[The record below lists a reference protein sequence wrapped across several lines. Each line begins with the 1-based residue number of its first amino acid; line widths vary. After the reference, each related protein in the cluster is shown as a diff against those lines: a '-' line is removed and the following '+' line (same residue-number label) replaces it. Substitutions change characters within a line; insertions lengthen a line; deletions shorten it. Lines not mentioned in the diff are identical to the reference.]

1 MNFAVR
7 FLVLLL
13 HVLYVLITPIL
24 WLKSRRKKQTIPTIS
39 DGLLKISATEL
50 AAKIRKREVSSEQV
64 CTAYIR
70 RIKEVNPFL
79 NAIVEERFESALQ
92 DARNI
97 DSYLRES
104 LESEEELEK
113 TRPLLGVPLTVKE
126 SCSLE
131 GLSLCGGTL
140 SRAGVKASTD
150 SEVVAKLKASG
161 AVALLVS
168 NTPEICLSWESNN
181 FITGRTN
188 NPYDTTRTSSGSS
201 GGEGA
206 LLGAGAS
213 LIGVGS
219 DIAGSIRLP
228 AMFNGVFGHKP
239 TARVISIKGH
249 YPSCDDVNYADF
261 LAIGPMTRYSRDLKL
276 MMRVMTSDDVVLG
289 LRLEEKV
296 DMSRVKVFFM
306 ESEGNSFAL
315 PKVQDEIALTVRQS
329 VDHLRNRSNCQIVND
344 FKFSELQNS
353 FEIAGSTLFSLKDIP
368 NPLKADDQNLALE
381 VIKSCVGLS
390 NYTFNL
396 LQFYVFQQINKAFLS
411 DPGYIKKNEYLK
423 QLFMEKLGH
432 DGVFLYPTFT
442 NSALTHGTFIFKF
455 SGISY
460 LMIFNSL
467 GLPATHV
474 PCGIDKNGL
483 PIGIQVVAAPYQD
496 RLCFAVAEE
505 LEKCFGGW
513 IPPN

>member
-1 MNFAVR
+1 
-7 FLVLLL
+7 
-13 HVLYVLITPIL
+13 
-24 WLKSRRKKQTIPTIS
+24 
-39 DGLLKISATEL
+39 
-50 AAKIRKREVSSEQV
+50 
-64 CTAYIR
+64 
-70 RIKEVNPFL
+70 
-79 NAIVEERFESALQ
+79 
-92 DARNI
+92 
-97 DSYLRES
+97 
-104 LESEEELEK
+104 
-113 TRPLLGVPLTVKE
+113 
-126 SCSLE
+126 
-131 GLSLCGGTL
+131 
-140 SRAGVKASTD
+140 
-150 SEVVAKLKASG
+150 
-161 AVALLVS
+161 
-168 NTPEICLSWESNN
+168 
-181 FITGRTN
+181 
-188 NPYDTTRTSSGSS
+188 
-201 GGEGA
+201 
-206 LLGAGAS
+206 LGAGAS

-455 SGISY
+455 SGVSY